1 MSQPHLSVV
10 IPVYACSG
18 CLPELHRRLAAS
30 LAELSEDYE
39 IVLVNDASPDDSW
52 EQMQELSR
60 KDSRVKGINLSRNFG
75 QHYAIAAGLDYAT
88 GDWVVVM
95 DCDLQDRPEEIPKL
109 YRKVQE
115 DFDMVV
121 GVRSNRQDLFLKK
134 LMSRLFFR
142 VFAYFTGSPINNR
155 IGSFGIYSQKVIRSI
170 RQFKEQNRSFGLF
183 AIWVGFQRAELE
195 VEHAKRSSGRSSYS
209 FGAMVHLAVD
219 SIIAHSDKLLRLA
232 VRLGFFLSSCSLL
245 YSLWLV
251 VMYFVRARPV
261 PGWTSVMVSIY
272 FTAGLVIGV
281 VGLVGLYVGKI
292 FDEVKGRPLYIIES
306 TTFEVTSAES

>member
-10 IPVYACSG
+10 IPVYACSE

-30 LAELSEDYE
+30 LAEVSEDYE
-39 IVLVNDASPDDSW
+39 IILVNDASPDDSW
-52 EQMQELSR
+52 EQMQKLSR

-75 QHYAIAAGLDYAT
+75 QHFAIAAGLDYAT

-95 DCDLQDRPEEIPKL
+95 DCDLQDRPEEIPRL

-121 GVRSNRQDLFLKK
+121 GVRSNRQDSFLKK

-142 VFAYFTGSPINNR
+142 VFAYFTKSPINNR

-183 AIWVGFQRAELE
+183 AIWVGFQRGELE
-195 VEHAKRSSGRSSYS
+195 VEHAKRASGRSSYS
-209 FGAMVHLAVD
+209 FGALVRLAVD
-219 SIIAHSDKLLRLA
+219 SIIAHSDRLLRFA

-251 VMYFVRARPV
+251 VTYFVLARPI

-272 FTAGLVIGV
+272 FTTGLVIGV
-281 VGLVGLYVGKI
+281 VGIVGLYVGKI

-306 TTFEVTSAES
+306 TTFEVTSDKG